1 MGARSL
7 VGAKWGAI
15 VGRHQATHIGPI
27 GAFASLALP
36 GIETQPDTSAD
47 IRNLVRI
54 EGVSSSDG
62 SQGQSDSRVVGSQRR
77 SLRL

>member
-15 VGRHQATHIGPI
+15 VGRHQATSGLL